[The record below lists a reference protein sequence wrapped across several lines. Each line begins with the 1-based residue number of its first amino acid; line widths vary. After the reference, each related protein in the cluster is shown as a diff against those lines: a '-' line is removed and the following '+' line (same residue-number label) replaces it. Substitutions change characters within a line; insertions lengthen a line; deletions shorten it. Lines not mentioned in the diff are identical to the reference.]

1 MPPFGDEPTEKDSRP
16 LGFLSFC
23 DASAP
28 RPSKRKPSASAFGP
42 ESAESEP
49 RGFVGGTRPHKVAT
63 KRPFED
69 EDGEGVTPQPSKS
82 MNYARKSTV
91 FADESSEDDSGKFS
105 KPFGDE
111 GGESDSMSL
120 SSGDEASFVPKKD
133 TVFTFGWNSVS
144 TFKQA
149 TFWKENM
156 DNEAAK
162 PTKRQYDNSKRAAKA
177 VYARR
182 ESKGFYKRNGMD
194 PARLQKLFSAPSCS
208 CAFVRISGGI
218 SQEILGIIYDHL
230 VSIVLTQTRGAKKIC
245 FKQFTGSKE
254 LATFLEHFWKLSKQD
269 QDSIVPC

>member
-49 RGFVGGTRPHKVAT
+49 RGFVGGTRPHKVTT

-69 EDGEGVTPQPSKS
+69 EDDEGVTPQPSKS
-82 MNYARKSTV
+82 MNYARKFTV
-91 FADESSEDDSGKFS
+91 FADESSEDDSGKLS

-111 GGESDSMSL
+111 GGESDNMSL
-120 SSGDEASFVPKKD
+120 SSNDEASFVPKKD

-218 SQEILGIIYDHL
+218 SQKILGIIYDHL
-230 VSIVLTQTRGAKKIC
+230 VSI
-245 FKQFTGSKE
+245 
-254 LATFLEHFWKLSKQD
+254 
-269 QDSIVPC
+269 